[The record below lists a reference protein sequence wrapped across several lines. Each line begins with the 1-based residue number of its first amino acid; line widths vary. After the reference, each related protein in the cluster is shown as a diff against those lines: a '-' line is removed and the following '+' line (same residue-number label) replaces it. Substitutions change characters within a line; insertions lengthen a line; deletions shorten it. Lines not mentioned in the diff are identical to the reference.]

1 MTQKKREKE
10 VMEEEQKKRKKK
22 DCRGKKNR
30 GKVRGQ
36 RAQRDGTKQK
46 DIRKLGEKK
55 DGPTGTCKRS

>member
-10 VMEEEQKKRKKK
+10 VMEEEQRKRKRKKK

-36 RAQRDGTKQK
+36 RAKEMGLNRRT
-46 DIRKLGEKK
+46 
-55 DGPTGTCKRS
+55 